1 MPGRA
6 IAAFAALV
14 VVACGS
20 SPPATAPPPGPPA
33 SGADPIFTAANVWT
47 QAVDGAALHPQST
60 AMISRLVALGGF
72 GLGRFQVDFSMVV
85 LDAPVGGAQ
94 APFVPSPGY
103 YTPDCDTLASVPLPA
118 GGAIEG
124 QAGYSC
130 DTSANDCHLIVVDR
144 PAARLVEVY
153 QATVDAGGRVHGL
166 CGIAWNLSTSY
177 PPDGRGDQCTSA
189 DAAGLPIAPLLFSA
203 DELAQGAIDHA
214 IRFILPNARIR
225 ARVFVHPA
233 SHAGAPSGPDT
244 TVPYGAR
251 LRLRANFPVA
261 GLTAGAQVV
270 ARALQKYG
278 MILADGGNVAL
289 TARDDRFTT
298 HKWSEVGFDSH
309 SLQSITAADFE
320 VVDFGTV
327 IPLTYDCVR
336 NGR

>member
-1 MPGRA
+1 MVRR
-6 IAAFAALV
+6 AFAAFTVLALG
-14 VVACGS
+14 ACGS
-20 SPPATAPPPGPPA
+20 SSPASAPPPGPPA
-33 SGADPIFTAANVWT
+33 NGADPIFTAANAWT
-47 QAVDGAALHPQST
+47 QAVDGAALHPQSA
-60 AMISRLVALGGF
+60 AMISQLVSLGGF

-85 LDAPVGGAQ
+85 LDAPAGGPL

-103 YTPDCDTLASVPLPA
+103 YSPDCDALASVPLPA

-124 QAGYSC
+124 QPGYSC
-130 DTSANDCHLIVVDR
+130 DTSANDCHLLVVDR
-144 PAARLVEVY
+144 PAGRLVEVY

-166 CGIAWNLSTSY
+166 CGVVWNLASSY
-177 PPDGRGDQCTSA
+177 PPDMRGDQCTSS

-203 DELAQGAIDHA
+203 DELAHGAIDHA
-214 IRFILPNARIR
+214 IRFILPNTHIR

-233 SHAGAPSGPDT
+233 SHAGAPSGPAS

-251 LRLRANFPVA
+251 LRLRASYPVA
-261 GLTAGAQVV
+261 GLTSGAQVV

-289 TARDDRFTT
+289 TARDDRFTV
-298 HKWSEVGFDSH
+298 HKWTEVGFDSH
-309 SLQSITAADFE
+309 SLQAITAADFE
-320 VVDFGTV
+320 VVDFGAV